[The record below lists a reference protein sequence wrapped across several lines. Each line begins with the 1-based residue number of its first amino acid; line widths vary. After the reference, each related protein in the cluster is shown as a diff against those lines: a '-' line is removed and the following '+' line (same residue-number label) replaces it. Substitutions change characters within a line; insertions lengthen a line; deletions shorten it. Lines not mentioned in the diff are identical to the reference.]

1 MNKLIMATRST
12 INKIEKNGI
21 VKSIYCHFDGYPSHH
36 LPILEENYKTEDEV
50 DALISLGDISS
61 LGESLSTTTAY
72 CRDRGEAV
80 VKRKFFN
87 LSELQKEEY
96 NYVWENGK
104 WRCLELNN

>member
-1 MNKLIMATRST
+1 MATRST

-61 LGESLSTTTAY
+61 LGESLSTTCAY
-72 CRDRGEAV
+72 CRDMGEAL
-80 VKRKFFN
+80 VKRKYFS
-87 LSELQKEEY
+87 LADLHEEEY

-104 WRCLELNN
+104 WRCLELDN